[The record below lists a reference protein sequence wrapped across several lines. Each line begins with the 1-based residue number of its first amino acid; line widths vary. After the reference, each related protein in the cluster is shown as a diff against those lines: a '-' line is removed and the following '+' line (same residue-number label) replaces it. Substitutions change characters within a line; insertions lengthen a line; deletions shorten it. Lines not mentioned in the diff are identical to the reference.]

1 MPFEAELSSASKTK
15 YPLNPRWSAPAS
27 TIVWRA
33 SVATWMLRPFPR
45 FAVARISSMS
55 RPPIRERAEPR
66 ISVNDLALYML
77 SSDTAR
83 IGIIR
88 RAKYPQIPPITRY
101 RDVRGPICTFL
112 ADMNR
117 DLNPLVTAEEMFR
130 QRMADP
136 AESSLRQDD
145 ARNSIEVLHALQRMR
160 NQLAPFQFVAAP
172 TEQGRLELGGVEVS
186 VRADLL
192 VHGDSRNGVPQIG
205 AAILRMTQDD
215 ADSEVARSR
224 RRDIGL
230 YVATLARLHVDQN
243 IQSARERSNRMC
255 MSIDVQHGECFQA
268 PDANTRRMNDL
279 ENACRFITALWPTL
293 QP

>member
-1 MPFEAELSSASKTK
+1 
-15 YPLNPRWSAPAS
+15 
-27 TIVWRA
+27 
-33 SVATWMLRPFPR
+33 
-45 FAVARISSMS
+45 MS

-101 RDVRGPICTFL
+101 RDVRGPICSFL
-112 ADMNR
+112 SDMNR
-117 DLNPLVTAEEMFR
+117 DLNPLVTAEEMLR

-136 AESSLRQDD
+136 AESALRQDD
-145 ARNSIEVLHALQRMR
+145 ARQSIEVLNALQRMR
-160 NQLAPFQFVAAP
+160 NQLAPFEYVPAP
-172 TEQGRLELGGVEVS
+172 TEQARLELAGVEIS

-192 VHGDSRNGVPQIG
+192 VLASSRGVNQTG
-205 AAILRMTQDD
+205 AAVLRMTQSD
-215 ADSEVARSR
+215 ADSEPARTR

-230 YVATLARLHVDQN
+230 YVATLARLHADQN
-243 IQSARERSNRMC
+243 LPSERQISNRLC
-255 MSIDVQHGECFQA
+255 MSIDVQHGELFQA
-268 PDANTRRMNDL
+268 PEANTRRMNDL

-293 QP
+293 QA